1 MNKGKVIVLGG
12 GVIGLCSAYYLKDSG
27 FEVTILD
34 KGDFSSGTSFGNA
47 GMIVP
52 SHFVPL
58 AQPGMIAKGIKW
70 MFDAESPF
78 YVKPRFSRSL
88 LDWGW
93 KFYQHSSEKHVKGA
107 AQLLKELNLESKK
120 LYVSLCDQLEDIKID
135 EKGLIMYC
143 QTQRALDEEAA
154 LADQAMKLGLKAVVM
169 DNQQLNDLD
178 PNLTLDVKGGVYF
191 PEDAFFSPKLFLE
204 KLKSDLKAAGVKMVS
219 HVDDLKFVVHEDLK
233 SIDTNQ
239 GLFSADQF
247 VISAGVWTG
256 KLVQFLGLNIPMQPG
271 KGYSFTLEHPVE
283 TPSICS
289 ILTEAKVAVTPMSEG
304 LRFAGTMEIGALNF
318 DVDQRRVHG
327 IKKSIGKYF
336 PSFKMTDF
344 NKAKIWT
351 GLRPCSPDGLP
362 YIGRT
367 KKLPNVLLATGH
379 GMMGMSLGPITGKL
393 IAEIAANQSPGIEI
407 SKLAVERFH

>member
-12 GVIGLCSAYYLKDSG
+12 GVIGLCSAYYLKNSG

-178 PNLTLDVKGGVYF
+178 SNLTLDVKGGVYF

-219 HVDDLKFVVHEDLK
+219 HVDDLKFVAHEDLK

-256 KLVQFLGLNIPMQPG
+256 KLAQFLGLNIPMQPG
-271 KGYSFTLEHPVE
+271 KGYSFTLEYPVE

-344 NKAKIWT
+344 NEAKIWT

>member
-58 AQPGMIAKGIKW
+58 AQPGIIAKGIKW
-70 MFDAESPF
+70 MFDAEGPF
-78 YVKPRFSRSL
+78 YVKPRFSWSL

-93 KFYQHSSEKHVKGA
+93 KFYQHSSEKHVQGA

-143 QTQRALDEEAA
+143 QTQRGLDEEVA
-154 LADQAMKLGLKAVVM
+154 LADQAMKLGLKAIVM

-178 PNLTLDVKGGVYF
+178 SNLTLDVKGGVYF
-191 PEDAFFSPKLFLE
+191 PGDAFFSPKLFLE
-204 KLKSDLKAAGVKMVS
+204 KLKSDLKASGVKMVS
-219 HVDDLKFVVHEDLK
+219 HVDNLKFVVHEDLK

-256 KLVQFLGLNIPMQPG
+256 KLAQFLGLNIPMQPG
-271 KGYSFTLEHPVE
+271 KGYSFTLEHPIE

-289 ILTEAKVAVTPMSEG
+289 ILTEAKVAVTPMLEG

-318 DVDQRRVHG
+318 NVDQRRVHG

-344 NKAKIWT
+344 NEAKIWT

-393 IAEIAANQSPGIEI
+393 IAEIADNQSPGIEI

>member
-1 MNKGKVIVLGG
+1 
-12 GVIGLCSAYYLKDSG
+12 
-27 FEVTILD
+27 
-34 KGDFSSGTSFGNA
+34 
-47 GMIVP
+47 MIVP

-93 KFYQHSSEKHVKGA
+93 KFYQHSSEKHVTGA

-120 LYVSLCDQLEDIKID
+120 LYVSLCDQFEDIKID

-143 QTQRALDEEAA
+143 QTQRALDEEAT
-154 LADQAMKLGLKAVVM
+154 LANQAMKLGLKAVVM

-219 HVDDLKFVVHEDLK
+219 HVDDLKFVVHEDLR

-256 KLVQFLGLNIPMQPG
+256 KLAQFLGLNIPMQPG
-271 KGYSFTLEHPVE
+271 KGYSFTLENPVE
-283 TPSICS
+283 TPRICS

-318 DVDQRRVHG
+318 DIDQRRVHG

-336 PSFKMTDF
+336 PSFNMTDF
-344 NKAKIWT
+344 KEAKIWS

-367 KKLPNVLLATGH
+367 KKLSNVLLAAGH

-393 IAEIAANQSPGIEI
+393 IAEIADNQPPKIEI

>member
-58 AQPGMIAKGIKW
+58 AQPGIIAKGIKW
-70 MFDAESPF
+70 MFDAEGPF
-78 YVKPRFSRSL
+78 YVKPRFSWSL

-93 KFYQHSSEKHVKGA
+93 KFYQHSSEKHVQGA

-143 QTQRALDEEAA
+143 QTQRGLDEEVA
-154 LADQAMKLGLKAVVM
+154 LADQAMKLGLKAIVM

-178 PNLTLDVKGGVYF
+178 SNLTLDVKGGVYF

-219 HVDDLKFVVHEDLK
+219 HVDNLKFVVHEDLK

-256 KLVQFLGLNIPMQPG
+256 KLAQFLGLNIPMQPG
-271 KGYSFTLEHPVE
+271 KGYSFTLEHPIE

-289 ILTEAKVAVTPMSEG
+289 ILTEAKVAVTPMLEG

-318 DVDQRRVHG
+318 NVDQRRVHG

-344 NKAKIWT
+344 NEAKIWT

-393 IAEIAANQSPGIEI
+393 IAEIADNQSPGIEI

>member
-12 GVIGLCSAYYLKDSG
+12 GVIGLCSAYYLKNRG

-93 KFYQHSSEKHVKGA
+93 KFYQHSSEKHVTGA

-120 LYVSLCDQLEDIKID
+120 LYVSLCDQFEDIKID

-143 QTQRALDEEAA
+143 QTQRALDEEAT
-154 LADQAMKLGLKAVVM
+154 LANQAMKLGLKAVVM

-219 HVDDLKFVVHEDLK
+219 HVDDFKFVVHEDLR

-256 KLVQFLGLNIPMQPG
+256 KLAQFLGLNIPMQPG
-271 KGYSFTLEHPVE
+271 KGYSFTLENPVE
-283 TPSICS
+283 TPRICS

-318 DVDQRRVHG
+318 DIDQRRVHG

-336 PSFKMTDF
+336 PSFNLTDF
-344 NKAKIWT
+344 KEAKIWS

-367 KKLPNVLLATGH
+367 KKLPNVLLAAGH

-393 IAEIAANQSPGIEI
+393 IAEIADNQSPKIEI

>member
-1 MNKGKVIVLGG
+1 
-12 GVIGLCSAYYLKDSG
+12 
-27 FEVTILD
+27 
-34 KGDFSSGTSFGNA
+34 
-47 GMIVP
+47 
-52 SHFVPL
+52 
-58 AQPGMIAKGIKW
+58 

-143 QTQRALDEEAA
+143 QTQLALDEEAA

-178 PNLTLDVKGGVYF
+178 PNLTFNVKGGVYF

-239 GLFSADQF
+239 GFFSADQF

-256 KLVQFLGLNIPMQPG
+256 KLAQFLGLNIPIQPG
-271 KGYSFTLEHPVE
+271 KGYSFTIEHPVE

-318 DVDQRRVHG
+318 DVDQRRVYG
-327 IKKSIGKYF
+327 IKKSICKYF
-336 PSFKMTDF
+336 PSFTMKDF
-344 NKAKIWT
+344 NEAKIWT

-367 KKLPNVLLATGH
+367 KKLPNVLLAAGH

-393 IAEIAANQSPGIEI
+393 IAEIADNQSPEIEI

>member
-1 MNKGKVIVLGG
+1 MNKGKVMVLGG
-12 GVIGLCSAYYLKDSG
+12 GVIGLCSAYYLKNRG

-34 KGDFSSGTSFGNA
+34 KGDFFSGTSFGNA

-93 KFYQHSSEKHVKGA
+93 KFYQHSSEKHVTGA

-120 LYVSLCDQLEDIKID
+120 LYVSLCDQFEDIKID

-143 QTQRALDEEAA
+143 QTQRALDEEAT
-154 LADQAMKLGLKAVVM
+154 LANQAMKLGLKAVVM

-219 HVDDLKFVVHEDLK
+219 YVDNLKFVVHEDLR

-256 KLVQFLGLNIPMQPG
+256 KLAQFLGLNIPMQPG
-271 KGYSFTLEHPVE
+271 KGYSFTLENPVE
-283 TPSICS
+283 TPRICS

-318 DVDQRRVHG
+318 DIDQRRVHG

-336 PSFKMTDF
+336 PSFNMTDF
-344 NKAKIWT
+344 KEAKIWS

-367 KKLPNVLLATGH
+367 KKLPNVLLAAGH

-393 IAEIAANQSPGIEI
+393 IAEIADNQPPKIEI

>member
-12 GVIGLCSAYYLKDSG
+12 GVIGLCSAYYLKNSG

-178 PNLTLDVKGGVYF
+178 SNLTLDVKGGVYF

-219 HVDDLKFVVHEDLK
+219 HVDDLKFVAHEDLK

-256 KLVQFLGLNIPMQPG
+256 KLAQFLGLNIPMQPG

>member
-12 GVIGLCSAYYLKDSG
+12 GVIGLCSAYYLKNSG

-93 KFYQHSSEKHVKGA
+93 KFYQHSSEKHVTGA

-120 LYVSLCDQLEDIKID
+120 LYVSLCDQFEDIKID

-143 QTQRALDEEAA
+143 QTQRALDEEAT
-154 LADQAMKLGLKAVVM
+154 LANQAMKLGLKAVVM

-178 PNLTLDVKGGVYF
+178 PNLTFNVKGGVYF

-256 KLVQFLGLNIPMQPG
+256 KLAQFLGLNIPMQPG

-344 NKAKIWT
+344 NEAKIWT

-393 IAEIAANQSPGIEI
+393 ITEIAANQSPGIEI

>member
-1 MNKGKVIVLGG
+1 MNKGKIVILGG
-12 GVIGLCSAYYLKDSG
+12 GVIGLCSAHYLKNYG

-70 MFDAESPF
+70 MFDTESPF
-78 YVKPRFSRSL
+78 YIRPRFSIRL

-93 KFYQHSSEKHVKGA
+93 KFYQHSSKNHVSGA
-107 AQLLKELNLESKK
+107 VQLLKELNLESKR
-120 LYVSLCDQLEDIKID
+120 LYVSLCDQFEGIKID

-143 QTQRALDEEAA
+143 QTQRALNEEVQ
-154 LADQAMKLGLKAVVM
+154 LADQAIKLGLKAIVM
-169 DNQQLNDLD
+169 NKQQLNDLD
-178 PNLTLDVKGGVYF
+178 PNITLDVKGGVYF
-191 PEDAFFSPKLFLE
+191 PDDAFFSPNTFLE
-204 KLKSDLKAAGVKMVS
+204 KLKLNLVAAGVKMVS
-219 HVDDLKFVVHEDLK
+219 HVEDLKFEVHQDLK

-239 GLFSADQF
+239 GVFSADQF

-256 KLVQFLGLNIPMQPG
+256 ELVQLLGLNVLMQPG
-271 KGYSFTLEHPVE
+271 KGYSFTLENPVE
-283 TPSICS
+283 MPSICS

-304 LRFAGTMEIGALNF
+304 LRFAGTMEIGVLNF
-318 DVDQRRVHG
+318 DINQRRVNG
-327 IKKSIGKYF
+327 IKKSIGTYF
-336 PSFKMTDF
+336 PSFKLADF
-344 NKAKIWT
+344 NEVEIWT

-393 IAEIAANQSPGIEI
+393 IAEMAANQSPGIEI

>member
-12 GVIGLCSAYYLKDSG
+12 GVIGLCSAYYLKNSG

-178 PNLTLDVKGGVYF
+178 SNLTLDVKGGVYF

-256 KLVQFLGLNIPMQPG
+256 KLAQFLGLNIPMQPG

-344 NKAKIWT
+344 NEAKIWT

>member
-12 GVIGLCSAYYLKDSG
+12 GVIGLCSAYYLKNRG

-34 KGDFSSGTSFGNA
+34 KGDFFSGTSFGNA

-93 KFYQHSSEKHVKGA
+93 KFYQHSSEKHVTGA

-120 LYVSLCDQLEDIKID
+120 LYVSLCDQFEDIKID

-143 QTQRALDEEAA
+143 QTQRALDEEAT
-154 LADQAMKLGLKAVVM
+154 LANQAMKLGLKAVVM

-219 HVDDLKFVVHEDLK
+219 YVDNLKFVVHEDLR

-256 KLVQFLGLNIPMQPG
+256 KLAQFLGLNIPMQPG
-271 KGYSFTLEHPVE
+271 KGYSFTLENPVE
-283 TPSICS
+283 TPRICS

-318 DVDQRRVHG
+318 NVDQRRVHG

-336 PSFKMTDF
+336 PSFNMTDF
-344 NKAKIWT
+344 KEAKIWS

-367 KKLPNVLLATGH
+367 KKLSNVLLAAGH

-393 IAEIAANQSPGIEI
+393 IAEIADNQPPKIEI

>member
-1 MNKGKVIVLGG
+1 MSKGKIVILGG
-12 GVIGLCSAYYLKDSG
+12 GVIGLCSAHYLKNRG

-93 KFYQHSSEKHVKGA
+93 KFYQHSSKKHVLGA

-120 LYVSLCDQLEDIKID
+120 LYVSLCDQFEDIKID

-143 QTQRALDEEAA
+143 QTQRALDEEAQ
-154 LADQAMKLGLKAVVM
+154 LADQAIKLGLKAFVM
-169 DNQQLNDLD
+169 DKQQLNDLD
-178 PNLTLDVKGGVYF
+178 PKVTLDVKGGVYF
-191 PEDAFFSPKLFLE
+191 PDDAFFSPKLFLE
-204 KLKSDLKAAGVKMVS
+204 KLKLNLTAAGVKMVS
-219 HVDDLKFVVHEDLK
+219 HVEDLKFVGHHDLK

-247 VISAGVWTG
+247 VISAGVWSE
-256 KLVQFLGLNIPMQPG
+256 KLAQALGLNILVQPG
-271 KGYSFTLEHPVE
+271 KGYSFTIKHPVE
-283 TPSICS
+283 MPSICS

-318 DVDQRRVHG
+318 DINERRVQG
-327 IKKSIGKYF
+327 IKKSIATYF
-336 PSFKMTDF
+336 PSFKFADF
-344 NKAKIWT
+344 NEAEIWT

-362 YIGRT
+362 YIGRV

-393 IAEIAANQSPGIEI
+393 IAEIADNQPPKIEI
-407 SKLAVERFH
+407 SRLAVERFH

>member
-12 GVIGLCSAYYLKDSG
+12 GVIGLCSAYYLKNSG

-178 PNLTLDVKGGVYF
+178 SNLTLDVKGGVYF

-219 HVDDLKFVVHEDLK
+219 HVDDLKFVAHEDLK

-256 KLVQFLGLNIPMQPG
+256 KLAQFLGLNIPMQPG

-344 NKAKIWT
+344 NEAKIWT

>member
-58 AQPGMIAKGIKW
+58 AQPGIIAKGIKW
-70 MFDAESPF
+70 MFDAEGPF
-78 YVKPRFSRSL
+78 YVKPRFSWSL

-93 KFYQHSSEKHVKGA
+93 KFYQHSSEKHVQGA

-143 QTQRALDEEAA
+143 QTQRGLDEEVA
-154 LADQAMKLGLKAVVM
+154 LADQAMKLGLKAIVM

-178 PNLTLDVKGGVYF
+178 SNLTLDVKGGVYF
-191 PEDAFFSPKLFLE
+191 PGDAFFSPKLFLE

-219 HVDDLKFVVHEDLK
+219 HVDNLKFVVDEDLK

-256 KLVQFLGLNIPMQPG
+256 KLAQFLGLNIPMQPG
-271 KGYSFTLEHPVE
+271 KGYSFTLEHPIE

-289 ILTEAKVAVTPMSEG
+289 ILTEAKVAVTPMLEG

-318 DVDQRRVHG
+318 NVDQRRVHG

-344 NKAKIWT
+344 NEAKIWT

-379 GMMGMSLGPITGKL
+379 GMMGMSLGPITGKF
-393 IAEIAANQSPGIEI
+393 IAEIADNQSPGIEI

>member
-34 KGDFSSGTSFGNA
+34 KGDFSSGTSFENA

-256 KLVQFLGLNIPMQPG
+256 KLAQFLGLNIPMQPG

>member
-256 KLVQFLGLNIPMQPG
+256 KLAQFLGLNIPMQPG

>member
-58 AQPGMIAKGIKW
+58 AQPGIIAKGIKW
-70 MFDAESPF
+70 MFDAEGPF
-78 YVKPRFSRSL
+78 YVKPRFSWSL

-93 KFYQHSSEKHVKGA
+93 KFYQHSSEKHVQGA

-120 LYVSLCDQLEDIKID
+120 LYVSLCDQFEDIKID

-143 QTQRALDEEAA
+143 QTQRALDEEAT
-154 LADQAMKLGLKAVVM
+154 LANQAMKLGLKAVVM

-219 HVDDLKFVVHEDLK
+219 HVDDFKFVVHEDLR

-256 KLVQFLGLNIPMQPG
+256 KLAQFLGLNIPMQPG
-271 KGYSFTLEHPVE
+271 KGYSFTLENPVE
-283 TPSICS
+283 TPRICS

-304 LRFAGTMEIGALNF
+304 LRFAGTMEIGELNF
-318 DVDQRRVHG
+318 DIDQRRVHG

-336 PSFKMTDF
+336 PSFNLTDF
-344 NKAKIWT
+344 KEAKIWS

-367 KKLPNVLLATGH
+367 KKLPNVLLAAGH

-393 IAEIAANQSPGIEI
+393 IAEIADNQSPKIEI

>member
-12 GVIGLCSAYYLKDSG
+12 GVIGLCSAYYLKNSG

-256 KLVQFLGLNIPMQPG
+256 KLAQFLGLNIPMQPG

-344 NKAKIWT
+344 NEAKIWT

-393 IAEIAANQSPGIEI
+393 ITEIAANQSPGIEI

>member
-12 GVIGLCSAYYLKDSG
+12 GVIGLCSAYYLKNSG

-143 QTQRALDEEAA
+143 QTQLALDEEAA

-178 PNLTLDVKGGVYF
+178 SNLTLDVKGGVYF

-256 KLVQFLGLNIPMQPG
+256 KLAQFLGLNIPMQPG

-344 NKAKIWT
+344 NEAKIWT

>member
-58 AQPGMIAKGIKW
+58 AQPGIIAKGIKW
-70 MFDAESPF
+70 MFDAEGPF
-78 YVKPRFSRSL
+78 YVKPRFSWSL

-93 KFYQHSSEKHVKGA
+93 KFYQHSSEKHVQGA

-143 QTQRALDEEAA
+143 QTQRGLDEEVA
-154 LADQAMKLGLKAVVM
+154 LADQAMKLGLKAIVM

-178 PNLTLDVKGGVYF
+178 SNLTLDVKGGVYF
-191 PEDAFFSPKLFLE
+191 SEDAFFSPKLFLE
-204 KLKSDLKAAGVKMVS
+204 KLKSDLKAADVKMVS
-219 HVDDLKFVVHEDLK
+219 HVDNLKFVVHEDLK

-256 KLVQFLGLNIPMQPG
+256 KLAQFLGLNIPMQPG
-271 KGYSFTLEHPVE
+271 KGYSFTLEHPIE

-289 ILTEAKVAVTPMSEG
+289 ILTEAKVAVTPMLEG

-318 DVDQRRVHG
+318 NVDQRRVHG

-344 NKAKIWT
+344 NEAKIWT

-393 IAEIAANQSPGIEI
+393 IAEIADNQSPGIEI

>member
-12 GVIGLCSAYYLKDSG
+12 GVIGLCSAYYLKNSG

-178 PNLTLDVKGGVYF
+178 SNLTLDVKGGVYF

-256 KLVQFLGLNIPMQPG
+256 KLAQFLGLNIPMQPG

-344 NKAKIWT
+344 NEAKIWT

-393 IAEIAANQSPGIEI
+393 ITEIAANQSPGIEI

>member
-12 GVIGLCSAYYLKDSG
+12 GVIGLCSAYYLKNSG

-178 PNLTLDVKGGVYF
+178 SNLTLDVKGGVYF

-256 KLVQFLGLNIPMQPG
+256 KLAQFLGLNIPMQSG

-344 NKAKIWT
+344 NEAKIWT

>member
-58 AQPGMIAKGIKW
+58 AQPGIIAKGIKW
-70 MFDAESPF
+70 MFDAEGPF
-78 YVKPRFSRSL
+78 YVKPRFSWSL

-93 KFYQHSSEKHVKGA
+93 KFYQHSSEKHVQGA

-143 QTQRALDEEAA
+143 QTQRGLDEEVA
-154 LADQAMKLGLKAVVM
+154 LADQAMKLGLKAIVM

-178 PNLTLDVKGGVYF
+178 SNLTLDVKGGVYF

-219 HVDDLKFVVHEDLK
+219 HVDNLKFVVHEDLK

-256 KLVQFLGLNIPMQPG
+256 KLAQFLGLNIPMQPG
-271 KGYSFTLEHPVE
+271 KGYSFTLEHPIE

-289 ILTEAKVAVTPMSEG
+289 ILTEAKVAVTPMLEG

-318 DVDQRRVHG
+318 NVDQRRVHG

-344 NKAKIWT
+344 NEAKIWT

>member
-12 GVIGLCSAYYLKDSG
+12 GVIGLCSAYYLKNSG

-143 QTQRALDEEAA
+143 QTQLALDEEAA

-178 PNLTLDVKGGVYF
+178 SNLTLDVKGGVYF

-219 HVDDLKFVVHEDLK
+219 HVDDLKFVVHKDLK

-239 GLFSADQF
+239 GFFSADQF

-256 KLVQFLGLNIPMQPG
+256 KLAQFLGLNIPIQPG
-271 KGYSFTLEHPVE
+271 KGYSFTIEHPVE

-318 DVDQRRVHG
+318 DVDQRRVYG
-327 IKKSIGKYF
+327 IKKSICKYF
-336 PSFKMTDF
+336 PSFTMKDF
-344 NKAKIWT
+344 NEAKIWT

-367 KKLPNVLLATGH
+367 KKLPNVLLAAGH

-393 IAEIAANQSPGIEI
+393 IAEIADNQSPEIEI